1 MSDKKT
7 TLVVLAAGMGS
18 RFGGLKQM
26 EPFGPHGETI
36 VDYSVFDA
44 VRAGFDR
51 AVIIIKK
58 SIEKDFRELVG
69 RRLEKMTDVAYA
81 FQEADK
87 LPAGYTA
94 PEGRTKPYGTAHAI
108 LCARDLV
115 KTPFCVVNSDDF
127 YGAESY
133 KLVHDFLEKEDKDY
147 CIAGYRLGNT
157 LTENGT
163 VNRGVCTVENGYLT
177 HIVETLSI
185 DRNSG
190 IPLDTLGIRIQPFGV
205 KLSDFIEGDPV
216 IRTLHLDIDG
226 LAQRFKFLCLWH
238 PLVLQKEAQGFP
250 VHPIRNVGFLLLLQC
265 LIGHKWFFRHSTSSL
280 CYPGQ
285 YSREPSQ
292 ILSPFMR
299 NLNEIFIDSFRL
311 CGYTNSRIS
320 FGGAL

>member
-190 IPLDTLGIRIQPFGV
+190 IPLDTLVSMNMWGLQTDIFDALEGGMVEYLQNMTNLQKDEFYLPVFIDEMIGRGEAKCRMLETDAQWFGV
-205 KLSDFIEGDPV
+205 TYRDDAPALKAAIAKMTAEG
-216 IRTLHLDIDG
+216 
-226 LAQRFKFLCLWH
+226 K
-238 PLVLQKEAQGFP
+238 
-250 VHPIRNVGFLLLLQC
+250 
-265 LIGHKWFFRHSTSSL
+265 
-280 CYPGQ
+280 Y
-285 YSREPSQ
+285 
-292 ILSPFMR
+292 
-299 NLNEIFIDSFRL
+299 
-311 CGYTNSRIS
+311 
-320 FGGAL
+320 

>member
-1 MSDKKT
+1 MKDKKT

-58 SIEKDFRELVG
+58 SIEKDFREIVG

-115 KTPFCVVNSDDF
+115 NTPFCVVNSDDF

-190 IPLDTLGIRIQPFGV
+190 IPLDTLVSMNMWGLQTDIFDALEGGMLEYLQNMTNPLKDEFYLPVFIDEMIGRGEVKCRMLETDAKWFGV
-205 KLSDFIEGDPV
+205 TYRDDAPALKAAIAKMTAEG
-216 IRTLHLDIDG
+216 
-226 LAQRFKFLCLWH
+226 K
-238 PLVLQKEAQGFP
+238 
-250 VHPIRNVGFLLLLQC
+250 
-265 LIGHKWFFRHSTSSL
+265 
-280 CYPGQ
+280 Y
-285 YSREPSQ
+285 
-292 ILSPFMR
+292 
-299 NLNEIFIDSFRL
+299 
-311 CGYTNSRIS
+311 
-320 FGGAL
+320 